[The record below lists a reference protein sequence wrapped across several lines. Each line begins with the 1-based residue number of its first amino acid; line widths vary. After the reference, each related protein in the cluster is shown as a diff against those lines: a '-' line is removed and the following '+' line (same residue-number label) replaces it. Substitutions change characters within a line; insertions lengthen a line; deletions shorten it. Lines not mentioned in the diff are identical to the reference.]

1 MGSESSARPDP
12 DVIGTSGREIYGATR
27 PGAAVPCSRKSPL
40 TSEERREVV
49 ELVAVAHETRTP
61 IELPERLR
69 TRNWDSIMRTVLDLD
84 ARRGKHPAGW
94 KIGAASEAIRR
105 AEGLPSPAPGRLYSD
120 GIFTSP
126 AVLPSDLFV
135 NYRNNE
141 CEFAFR
147 IGEDL
152 PPRAVPYTEQ
162 EVSAAVESLVLA
174 IEIGDSVFVD
184 WYGASAYLGSSLD
197 NGGGAALV
205 LSEPIVDW
213 RGKDLAN
220 SRMDL
225 YLNGTWVKAGYGR
238 AAMGDPI
245 TSLTWL
251 VNWLSERGL
260 TLAAGEVVS
269 TGTCTGHCF
278 AASGDRVDV
287 DFHEWGAIEVHYL

>member
-1 MGSESSARPDP
+1 MGSDSSARLDP
-12 DVIGTSGREIYGATR
+12 DAIGESGRAIFGATP
-27 PGAAVPCSRKSPL
+27 PGSAVPCSRESPL

-49 ELVAVAHETRTP
+49 EFVAMAHEARTP
-61 IELPERLR
+61 VELPERLQ
-69 TRNWDSIMRTVLDLD
+69 TRNWESIMQTVLDLD
-84 ARRGKHPAGW
+84 VRRGKRPAGW

-105 AEGLPSPAPGRLYSD
+105 AEGLPAPAPGRLYDD
-120 GIFTSP
+120 GVFTSP
-126 AVLPSDLFV
+126 AVLPTDLFV

-152 PPRAVPYTEQ
+152 PPRAAPYTEH
-162 EVSAAVESLVLA
+162 EVSAAVESLLLA

-205 LSEPIVDW
+205 LSEPITDW
-213 RGKDLAN
+213 RGKDLAG
-220 SRMDL
+220 SRMDI
-225 YLNGTWVKAGYGR
+225 YLNGTWVKSGYGR

-251 VNWLSERGL
+251 VNWLSDRGM
-260 TLAAGEVVS
+260 TLSAGEVVS

-278 AASGDRVDV
+278 AAPGDHVEV
-287 DFHEWGAIEVHYL
+287 DFHEWGAVEVRYL

>member
-1 MGSESSARPDP
+1 M
-12 DVIGTSGREIYGATR
+12 
-27 PGAAVPCSRKSPL
+27 
-40 TSEERREVV
+40 
-49 ELVAVAHETRTP
+49 AHEARIP
-61 IELPERLR
+61 VELPERLQ
-69 TRNWDSIMRTVLDLD
+69 TRNWESIMQTVLDLD
-84 ARRGKHPAGW
+84 VRRGKRPAGW

-105 AEGLPSPAPGRLYSD
+105 AEGLPAPAPGRLYDD
-120 GIFTSP
+120 GVFTSP

-152 PPRAVPYTEQ
+152 PPRAAPYTEH
-162 EVSAAVESLVLA
+162 EVSAAVESLLLA

-205 LSEPIVDW
+205 LSEPITDW
-213 RGKDLAN
+213 RGKDLAG

-251 VNWLSERGL
+251 VNWLSDRGM
-260 TLAAGEVVS
+260 TLSAGEVVS

-278 AASGDRVDV
+278 AAPGDHVEV
-287 DFHEWGAIEVHYL
+287 DFHEWGAVEVRYL